1 MPYSERDR
9 IRESATAEPLILV
22 GGAVLAFIAGF
33 VNTVSLGYFH
43 IPVSHMTG
51 AVTRLSIDTASLNFR
66 EFLNIAYILSGF
78 LAGASASGV
87 IIGAGNSRPTWQY
100 VLILTLESVALLV
113 SYFLFHYTANM
124 GLFFAALACGL
135 QNAMASTYLG
145 LIIRTTHMTG
155 IVTDLGILIGHA
167 VRHRTLRLWKISF
180 LLLVLC
186 GFFAGGITAFL
197 SFRPLGFAAILI
209 PAALC
214 LLSAAGYY
222 AARVRSGPAVG

>member
-1 MPYSERDR
+1 MPYSDHDR
-9 IRESATAEPLILV
+9 IRESATAEPMILV
-22 GGAVLAFIAGF
+22 GGAILAFIAGF

-51 AVTRLSIDTASLNFR
+51 AVTRLSIDSASLNFR
-66 EFLNIAYILSGF
+66 EFVNIAYILLGF
-78 LAGASASGV
+78 LAGASLSGA
-87 IIGAGNSRPTWQY
+87 IIGVKNTRPSREY
-100 VLILTLESVALLV
+100 VLILLLEGLALVV
-113 SYFLFHYTANM
+113 SFVLFGRAANT

-167 VRHRTLRLWKISF
+167 LRHRAVRLWKISF
-180 LLLVLC
+180 LLLVLA
-186 GFFAGGITAFL
+186 GFFTGGILAFL
-197 SFRPLGFAAILI
+197 AFRAFGYGAILV

-214 LLSAAGYY
+214 AVAALGFYLG
-222 AARVRSGPAVG
+222 RVRKR